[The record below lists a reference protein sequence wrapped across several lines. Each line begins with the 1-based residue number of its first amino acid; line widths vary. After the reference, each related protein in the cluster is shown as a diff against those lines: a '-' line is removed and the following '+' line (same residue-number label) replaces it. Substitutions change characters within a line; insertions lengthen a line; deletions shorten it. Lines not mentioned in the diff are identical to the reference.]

1 MLVKLSDAD
10 RTLKELYLSVAKE
23 QLFGSKQ
30 PLKDTKESKET
41 KNGKSTREQKNS
53 SFIRSLSFLF
63 FVLNSL
69 PQLRI
74 QYPILFLKS
83 IL

>member
-30 PLKDTKESKET
+30 PLKDTKESKEA
-41 KNGKSTREQKNS
+41 KNGKSTREQKNKK
-53 SFIRSLSFLF
+53 R
-63 FVLNSL
+63 
-69 PQLRI
+69 
-74 QYPILFLKS
+74 
-83 IL
+83 